1 MHRIILYVTGLLC
14 LFLCKAFGQEP
25 GSFES
30 QTKTISEN
38 IEKIVSQE
46 KEKLK
51 VSTDS
56 INLLVQRSELTSEQA
71 EQIKQDLAQK
81 SSDKINHLI
90 SEEETKLVNLVQ
102 NTVEEQITN
111 PEVKENHQ
119 TVQNRTDAVT
129 SFAIGWRG
137 VRGDDGIEKDIN
149 GTYMNIGLMMKT
161 RIFENHSLYYLKYGL
176 TYNMQWVNLDKSNKY
191 YVMNGNQT
199 DYVEYPINIRR
210 NSAFANSFLRI
221 PVALEFDF
229 SKKATIQGQDVYRRN
244 RGMKFSLGGYLG
256 YNTDSRQTLRYRE
269 NNRGISR
276 TQRADW
282 NVSDWE
288 YGLMAMVSYQN
299 IGFFVDYGLN
309 PVFNNNSTDQR
320 MISFGVIFE

>member
-14 LFLCKAFGQEP
+14 LFLCEAFGQEP
-25 GSFES
+25 GSFEM

-38 IEKIVSQE
+38 IEKIVNQE

-51 VSTDS
+51 ISTDS
-56 INLLVQRSELTSEQA
+56 INLLFQKNELTSEQA
-71 EQIKQDLAQK
+71 EQIKLDLAQK
-81 SSDKINHLI
+81 SSDKINYLI
-90 SEEETKLVNLVQ
+90 SEEETKLVSLVQ
-102 NTVEEQITN
+102 NTVEEQIAN
-111 PEVKENHQ
+111 PEVNDNH
-119 TVQNRTDAVT
+119 VIQNRTHALT
-129 SFAIGWRG
+129 SFAVGWRG
-137 VRGDDGIEKDIN
+137 VRGGSGIEKDIN
-149 GTYMNIGLMMKT
+149 GTYLNIGMMMKT
-161 RIFENHSLYYLKYGL
+161 RLFENHSLYYLKYGL
-176 TYNMQWVNLDKSNKY
+176 TYNMQSVNLDKSNKY

-210 NSAFANSFLRI
+210 NSTFTNSFLRI

-229 SKKATIQGQDVYRRN
+229 SKKTTIQGQDVYRTN
-244 RGMKFSLGGYLG
+244 RGMKFSLGGYIG
-256 YNTDSRQTLRYRE
+256 YNIDSRQVLRYRE
-269 NNRGISR
+269 NGRGISK

-288 YGLMAMVSYQN
+288 YGLTTTISYEN